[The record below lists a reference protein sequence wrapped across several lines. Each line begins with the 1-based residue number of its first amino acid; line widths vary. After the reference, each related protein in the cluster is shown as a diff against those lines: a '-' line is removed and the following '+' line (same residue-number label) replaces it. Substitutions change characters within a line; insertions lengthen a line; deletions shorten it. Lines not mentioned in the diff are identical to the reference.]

1 MRTWVARRWTR
12 LVLPAVVA
20 GLIVGASVAAAGT
33 VFVSAK
39 VSDNG
44 RVHDLLSGSF
54 KQTVTCVKACRLNT
68 EVGIQPKIARRLGF
82 SGIKAGEPWFWI
94 ATSKGTLK
102 AKTPTRLGF
111 VLTPQAKKL
120 LPHAKTGFQILGLV
134 KAVVSQNSSKQA
146 SITWIT
152 TLK

>member
-1 MRTWVARRWTR
+1 MRTWLARRWTR

-20 GLIVGASVAAAGT
+20 GLLVGGSVAGAGT

-39 VSDNG
+39 VSDNA
-44 RVHDLLSGSF
+44 RVHDLLGGSF
-54 KQTVTCVKACRLNT
+54 KQTVTCVKACKLT
-68 EVGIQPKIARRLGF
+68 TQVGIQPKIARRLGF

-94 ATSKGTLK
+94 ATSKATLK

-111 VLTPQAKKL
+111 VLTRQAKKL
-120 LPHAKTGFQILGLV
+120 LPRSKTGFQILGLV
-134 KAVVSQNSSKQA
+134 NAVVSQKSSHQA
-146 SITWIT
+146 SLTWIT